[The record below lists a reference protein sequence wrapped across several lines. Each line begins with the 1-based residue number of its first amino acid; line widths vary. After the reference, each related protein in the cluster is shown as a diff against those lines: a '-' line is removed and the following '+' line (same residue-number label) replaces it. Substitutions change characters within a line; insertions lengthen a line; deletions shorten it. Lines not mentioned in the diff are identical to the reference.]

1 MKPIGIDIPIKRGEQ
16 GFFKQTFT
24 TNNAIKANIR
34 NLLLT
39 NNRERP
45 LNPSFG
51 NGLNDILFENDDE
64 IVKEMIR
71 EKIINTINKYLP
83 SVKINKITF
92 DDSLTDNSIKFSIT
106 FSLKQY
112 PNFIDR
118 IQMQVKTG

>member
-1 MKPIGIDIPIKRGEQ
+1 MKPIGIDIPIKRGKQ

-24 TNNAIKANIR
+24 TNNAIKANIK

-39 NNRERP
+39 NKGERP

-51 NGLNDILFENDDE
+51 NGLNQMVFENDDT
-64 IVKEMIR
+64 ITKELIR
-71 EKIINTINKYLP
+71 DKITNTINKYIP
-83 SVKINKITF
+83 SVQINDITF
-92 DDSLTDNSIKFSIT
+92 DDNLNDNSIKFSIT

-118 IQMQVKTG
+118 IQMQVNTG